1 MKNKYH
7 ENDIINQQFTDL
19 FRLAKMDRSRMTKDE
34 LENLRMD
41 MSFLR
46 LQMVGDTFLTI
57 TQERAA
63 AELLEQSVEG
73 PDFKKMFIGYTNEVN
88 PSTGKKYT
96 ASVAESI
103 ARKAVRAEGTRWYD
117 AKQRYDKAKAV
128 ESMMYQLFKS
138 VDNACHSLSV
148 ISKVN

>member
-7 ENDIINQQFTDL
+7 EDDVINEQFTEL
-19 FRLAKMDRSRMTKDE
+19 FRLAKMDRSKMTKEE

-46 LQMVGDTFLTI
+46 LEMVGETFLAI

-73 PDFKKMFIGYTNEVN
+73 PEFKKMFIGYTNEIN

-103 ARKAVRAEGTRWYD
+103 ARKAVRAAGTGWYE

-148 ISKVN
+148 ISKV